1 MSKQIRF
8 GVIGLGCR
16 GRGITKNV
24 LLKSPDIEV
33 VAVCDLYEDRVEAG
47 KTLVYDRSGK
57 TPFGSRS
64 YTDLLSRDDVDAV
77 YVASSWESHVTIAI
91 EAMKHHKAVAMEV
104 GGAESLD
111 ELELLVKTYEETKTP
126 FMMMENC
133 CFNREELLATALVR
147 AGRFGRVVHCS
158 GAYAHDLRDEV
169 TMGNINRHYRLRHY
183 TERNCEN
190 YPTHELGPIAKILN
204 INRGNRMVSLVSVA
218 SGAFGLREYLNDRP
232 ELCEKDPTLKD
243 RIFRQGDIVH
253 TVITCEN
260 GETILLKLDTTLPRT
275 YSRELSV
282 RGTKGSYTMD
292 SNSVHLDSMPHGS
305 FNASE
310 NFKNMMHNA
319 KAYEEDYL
327 HPVWRDMTDEDKR
340 SGHGG
345 MDGITF
351 KYFVKALKN
360 GEPMPIDV
368 YDAASWMA
376 ITALSEKSIAEGNT
390 VQLIPDYTRGKWK
403 DRAPFDVVDFSACG
417 FYQKQKEGKTSGGTT

>member
-1 MSKQIRF
+1 
-8 GVIGLGCR
+8 
-16 GRGITKNV
+16 
-24 LLKSPDIEV
+24 
-33 VAVCDLYEDRVEAG
+33 
-47 KTLVYDRSGK
+47 
-57 TPFGSRS
+57 
-64 YTDLLSRDDVDAV
+64 
-77 YVASSWESHVTIAI
+77 
-91 EAMKHHKAVAMEV
+91 MEV
-104 GGAESLD
+104 GGAESLE
-111 ELELLVKTYEETKTP
+111 ELDLLVKTYEETKTP

-133 CFNREELLATALVR
+133 CFNRDELLATALVR
-147 AGRFGRVVHCS
+147 SGKFGRVVHCS

-218 SGAFGLREYLNDRP
+218 SGSFGLREYLNDRP
-232 ELCEKDPTLKD
+232 ELCEKDPSLKN
-243 RIFRQGDIVH
+243 RVFRQGDIVH
-253 TVITCEN
+253 TIITCEN
-260 GETILLKLDTTLPRT
+260 GETILLKLDTTLPRA
-275 YSRELSV
+275 YSRELVV
-282 RGTKGSYTMD
+282 RGTRGSYMMD
-292 SNSVHLDSMPHGS
+292 SNSVHLDAMSHGS

-310 NFKNMMHNA
+310 NFKNMLHNA

-327 HPVWRDMTDEDKR
+327 HPVWRDMTEEDKK

-376 ITALSEKSIAEGNT
+376 ITALSEKSIAEGGT
-390 VQLIPDYTRGKWK
+390 VQMIPDYTRGAWK
-403 DRAPFDVVDFSACG
+403 DRPIFDVVDFSACG
-417 FYQKQKEGKTSGGTT
+417 FMKKSEEEST